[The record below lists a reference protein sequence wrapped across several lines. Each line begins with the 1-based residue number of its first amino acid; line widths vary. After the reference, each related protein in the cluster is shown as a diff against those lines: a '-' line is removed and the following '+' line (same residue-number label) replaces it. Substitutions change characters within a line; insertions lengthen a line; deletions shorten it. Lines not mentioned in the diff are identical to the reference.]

1 MSSQANLTGLMLPTD
16 MQETNERLYVKKHI
30 DGYIETAILENPD
43 MVAKITEGAIALGIW
58 LGGDYYA
65 SKNKRLAQINGLDLE
80 DIVLRIFTQIAYCQV
95 PETFVSVTSQLA
107 GFLGFDDKQ
116 DSITTVAEMVAVL
129 CRTDAFDII
138 KESPQATMM
147 VQSRIPLPKAIVD
160 AAVRSKYVLPMVC
173 EPEDIT
179 SNFESPYLTFNE
191 CQILGK
197 GNNHA
202 GDICLDVINT
212 QNKVPL
218 KLDLDF
224 LSQVEEE
231 PTFELDS
238 LDKFQL
244 WSQFKQ
250 ESYESYY
257 LLAKQGNKFWLTNK
271 VDKRGRLY
279 AQGYHIT
286 SQGSSFKKAMLELY
300 EEELVEGVPDA
311 YSL

>member
-1 MSSQANLTGLMLPTD
+1 
-16 MQETNERLYVKKHI
+16 
-30 DGYIETAILENPD
+30 
-43 MVAKITEGAIALGIW
+43 
-58 LGGDYYA
+58 
-65 SKNKRLAQINGLDLE
+65 
-80 DIVLRIFTQIAYCQV
+80 
-95 PETFVSVTSQLA
+95 
-107 GFLGFDDKQ
+107 
-116 DSITTVAEMVAVL
+116 
-129 CRTDAFDII
+129 
-138 KESPQATMM
+138 MM
-147 VQSRIPLPKAIVD
+147 VQSKIPLPKELVD
-160 AAVRSKYVLPMVC
+160 AAVRSKYVLPMVV
-173 EPEDIT
+173 EPEGIT

-197 GNNHA
+197 GNSHA

-238 LDKFQL
+238 TEKFQL

-286 SQGSSFKKAMLELY
+286 SQGSSFKKSSIELW
-300 EEELVEGVPDA
+300 EEEQVTGVPEK
-311 YSL
+311 YRK